1 MNQDYG
7 VVTAPDTV
15 RIERLL
21 PGSVERV
28 WSYLT
33 DPAKRA
39 TWFAGG
45 PMELRPGGKVELRFH
60 NNQLTP
66 GDDAPPPKYAAYG
79 GEISMTGRITAIEPP
94 HRLVYTWN
102 EEGGSAS
109 EVEFQLAERGD
120 KTRLVLTHRRLRDRG
135 AMLSVSGGWHAH
147 LAILLARLEE
157 RDPPKF
163 WREHTRLEAE
173 YDKRIPSP

>member
-21 PGSVERV
+21 PGPIERV

-45 PMELRPGGKVELRFH
+45 NMELSPGGAVELKFH
-60 NNQLTP
+60 NSNLTP
-66 GDDAPPPKYAAYG
+66 GDDAPPPKYASHG
-79 GEISMTGRITAIEPP
+79 GEFSMKGRVTACEPP
-94 HRLVYTWN
+94 HRLAFTFG
-102 EEGGSAS
+102 ESS
-109 EVEFQLAERGD
+109 EVEFTLTSRGD
-120 KTRLVLTHRRLRDRG
+120 KTQLVVTHRRIRDRA
-135 AMLSVSGGWHAH
+135 AMLSFAGGWHAH
-147 LAILLARLEE
+147 LAILVARLEE

-163 WREHTRLEAE
+163 WRTHTRLEAE
-173 YDKRIPSP
+173 YDKRIAP